1 MSEIIWDREE
11 NKRLDKILSARFQD
25 LTKLENTIGYYWVEA
40 DDKENARKAVI
51 ELEALETNL
60 EQVEAN
66 YDALQT
72 PMPCGHLARYA
83 VNEEEGTQ
91 YCALCV
97 LEADRQTITNLV
109 MVDVEE
115 TNEKCPFCQTRA
127 ILTRVEE
134 LLDLTPEIGS
144 KHYDDVIA
152 DLINGASSAKSTFQ
166 CYCEETNH
174 E

>member
-1 MSEIIWDREE
+1 MS
-11 NKRLDKILSARFQD
+11 NKICKCGHGESEHQEFSGTDYKSACFHEVD
-25 LTKLENTIGYYWVEA
+25 DIGYCICMNFEEDLQA
-40 DDKENARKAVI
+40 HLKQI
-51 ELEALETNL
+51 
-60 EQVEAN
+60 EAN

-83 VNEEEGTQ
+83 VNEEDGTQ